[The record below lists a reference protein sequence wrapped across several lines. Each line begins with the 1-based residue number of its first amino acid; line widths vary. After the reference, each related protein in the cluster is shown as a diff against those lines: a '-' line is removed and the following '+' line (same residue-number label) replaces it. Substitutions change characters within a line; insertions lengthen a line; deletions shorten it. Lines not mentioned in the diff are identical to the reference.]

1 MKPDI
6 ENFLK
11 LLELSGLIEKQDFAT
26 LEKYPTVEDIFD
38 ALEVTNISNIKL
50 TEVYAKFRD
59 LPFVQINSID
69 EKALEIIDQELA
81 KRFGFIPF
89 YRDSVHKILQV
100 AITNPRKF
108 LILNREKLSELG
120 KKIGYKIEVMMASK
134 IQIEKAL
141 MSQQPQDQ
149 QLDGQDLSRSEV
161 KLENLKAFSSSDM
174 ISELVDGIIS
184 FSLAGHASDVHIEPF
199 EKTIRIRIRVDGEM
213 EEIISLPSTQ
223 LTAIISRVKVLSGMK
238 IEEERIP
245 QDGRFDVNFK
255 NQSVDIRVSTL
266 PTIFGEKITFRLLP
280 KTGGLAELK
289 SLGIE
294 GVGYDRLIKAIS
306 QPYGVIIATGPTG
319 SGKTTTIY
327 SILNELN
334 KPEVDIITLEETVE
348 YELPRVNQVKL
359 QSHLGFGYAEGIK
372 SVLKQDPNI
381 IYVGEITDKETA
393 ELVVRAALTGRMVL
407 TTLHTNDA
415 VEALPRL
422 LNLGVE
428 PFLLSSAVK
437 IIVAQRLVRRLCQK
451 CKEQVQLSQAALM
464 SVKNEL
470 DSLNTGLPY
479 TFCQSKGCAE
489 CKNGFSG
496 RMAIFEVLPIDQ
508 NIEELIINKKSD
520 KELLAGAKA
529 GGFITMRQ
537 DGLIKALKGLTSVDE
552 VFRATTRMEN

>member
-1 MKPDI
+1 MRPDI
-6 ENFLK
+6 EKFLE
-11 LLELSGLIEKQDFAT
+11 LLRLSGLIEKQNFAT

-38 ALEVTNISNIKL
+38 ALEMTSASNIKL

-69 EKALEIIDQELA
+69 EKALEVIDQELA

-89 YRDSVHKILQV
+89 YLDSVHKILQV

-108 LILNREKLSELG
+108 LILNRNNLAELG
-120 KKIGYKIEVMMASK
+120 KKIGYRIEVMMASK
-134 IQIEKAL
+134 AQVEQAL
-141 MSQQPQDQ
+141 MGQESQNQ
-149 QLDGQDLSRSEV
+149 QVQGQDLGRYEI
-161 KLENLKAFSSSDM
+161 KLENIKAFSSSDM
-174 ISELVDGIIS
+174 IQELVEAIIS
-184 FSLAGHASDVHIEPF
+184 FSLARHASDVHIEPF

-213 EEIISLPSTQ
+213 EEIISLPASQ
-223 LTAIISRVKVLSGMK
+223 LAAIISRVKVLSGMK

-245 QDGRFDVNFK
+245 QDGRFDVNYK
-255 NQSVDIRVSTL
+255 NQAVDIRASTL

-280 KTGGLAELK
+280 KTGGLAQLK
-289 SLGIE
+289 SLGID
-294 GVGYDRLIKAIS
+294 GLSYDRLVKAIA

-334 KPEVDIITLEETVE
+334 KPEVDIITLEDTVE

-428 PFLLSSAVK
+428 PFLLSSALK
-437 IIVAQRLVRRLCQK
+437 IVIAQRLVRKLCQK
-451 CKEQVQLSQAALM
+451 CKEQVQLSQGALM

-470 DSLNTGLPY
+470 DSLNTGLPF
-479 TFCQSKGCAE
+479 TFYQARGCAE
-489 CKNGFSG
+489 CKSGFSG

-508 NIEELIINKKSD
+508 NIEELIISKKTD
-520 KELLAGAKA
+520 KEILAVAKA

-537 DGLIKALKGLTSVDE
+537 DGLIKALRGLTSVDE